1 MSASKDSVSV
11 TADLFFYQN
20 QLKGIN
26 PNRAGQ
32 KYWRRLSSVTRI
44 KIVTA
49 CGARHEPVNLAWS
62 EPSNRVREMS
72 NFDTKLSASKL

>member
-44 KIVTA
+44 KIVT
-49 CGARHEPVNLAWS
+49 GEPGKLLLPVERAM
-62 EPSNRVREMS
+62 NR
-72 NFDTKLSASKL
+72 